1 MIPSVPHGLVTNYE
15 IMSQIGRDERT
26 VPQGLGHVLLTAEH
40 SAMKSQG
47 VIVCHVLLLRAGHG
61 VVVLALAHEVPQ
73 PIDAPLVLT
82 VPARQRVQLLARLR
96 GVEIFLSLI
105 TSR

>member
-1 MIPSVPHGLVTNYE
+1 VPHGLVINNK

-26 VPQGLGHVLLTAEH
+26 VPQGLGHVLFTAEH
-40 SAMKSQG
+40 SAMKSQS

-61 VVVLALAHEVPQ
+61 VVVLALTHEVTQ

-82 VPARQRVQLLARLR
+82 VPARQRVQLLARLTE
-96 GVEIFLSLI
+96 VETFLSLI
-105 TSR
+105 SSQ